1 MVLRFVHRSFSRN
14 RQLGTMRFVV
24 LVLAALVCVRPAA
37 AEDARLI
44 RDCLPE
50 ADMAEAVSNSEVV
63 RPVVALRAA
72 RRAAPGADMVRARLC
87 RAEGKL
93 VYIIVALRPDGRF
106 VHVTVDGAS
115 GKVAEMR

>member
-1 MVLRFVHRSFSRN
+1 
-14 RQLGTMRFVV
+14 MRLVV
-24 LVLAALVCVRPAA
+24 LVLAALVCACPAA

-44 RDCLPE
+44 TDCLRE
-50 ADMAEAVSNSEVV
+50 GEMSEAVSNAQVV

-72 RRAAPGADMVRARLC
+72 RRAAPGTDMVRARLC

-106 VHVTVDGAS
+106 VHVTVDGVS
-115 GKVAEMR
+115 GKVAAMR